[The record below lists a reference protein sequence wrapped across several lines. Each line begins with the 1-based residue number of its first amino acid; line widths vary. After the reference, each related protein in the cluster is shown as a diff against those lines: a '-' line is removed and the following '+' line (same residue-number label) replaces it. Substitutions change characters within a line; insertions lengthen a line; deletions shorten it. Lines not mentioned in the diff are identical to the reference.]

1 MPIIKWERGGC
12 FFSASLSCHSG
23 FGSCFISTT
32 QTWNPFIL
40 MLTATL
46 GVYSAS
52 AYCSAAGPQSIPG
65 WTVRINVV
73 AFGNVDS
80 LYHSTLCFWKWI
92 EGRKPEQR
100 FALRIFNSL
109 MLAFFFLTSV
119 RDFSIFAAVETSTR
133 WIQARSVLLSPSP
146 SSLHLWRNYRLF
158 PSVTTN
164 CCCQGPHYMAFT
176 NLASLSCEQK
186 VAGGHFCC
194 YPVWLIMSNSCSPAV
209 QRWQQWQLKG
219 KIALP
224 QGYLEIQ
231 MQNWNMENAT
241 YLKASLSGHCIC
253 STDRF
258 DAVFAQIPF
267 WYR

>member
-32 QTWNPFIL
+32 QTWNLFIL
-40 MLTATL
+40 LLTATL

-80 LYHSTLCFWKWI
+80 LYRSTLCSWKWI

-231 MQNWNMENAT
+231 M
-241 YLKASLSGHCIC
+241 
-253 STDRF
+253 
-258 DAVFAQIPF
+258 
-267 WYR
+267 